1 MYLADAQIMELRA
14 VTGAKRPN
22 PRLADAQIMELRA
35 VTGAKRPNPRLADAQ
50 IMELRAVTGAK
61 RPPIH
66 VTPRTSHTCVKVL
79 FRGTVAGSGNQ
90 LSSIKQL

>member
-1 MYLADAQIMELRA
+1 MYLADAQIMELLDHFGPYLERSD
-14 VTGAKRPN
+14 PN

-35 VTGAKRPNPRLADAQ
+35 VS
-50 IMELRAVTGAK
+50 GAK
-61 RPPIH
+61 RPPIHETSQTLH